1 MTTKK
6 FTQKYR
12 AENLYITIV
21 PDKKEVF
28 LSAVDNT
35 PEKLT
40 SCGLEIIGRLSSVV
54 WQEAGLEK
62 LKSQLTKST
71 FSQADMPGK
80 ILKCIETTL
89 ALEEV

>member
-6 FTQKYR
+6 YTHQYR
-12 AENLYITIV
+12 QENLYITV
-21 PDKKEVF
+21 ATEHKEVF

-54 WQEAGLEK
+54 WQTAGPLV
-62 LKSQLTKST
+62 LQSQLTKST
-71 FSQADMPGK
+71 FSQQDMPGK
-80 ILKCIETTL
+80 ILKCIKTTM
-89 ALEEV
+89 EME